1 MKEQKSFPDFL
12 RDTNWRPLIIIASGL
27 EFFGSR
33 IVISFLLGSLLGG
46 SAIYAYSQIPSL
58 PFYKL
63 LFSGTATQLPKPEE
77 ITISGQV
84 NDWQEHPIQQATAYL
99 VPRYEA
105 ERFLKPVINGK
116 VDFKVPKGRYVV
128 FVATSSHSTYTE
140 ISETAKTPYF
150 NIKIPPEAANLQ
162 GKVIDEN
169 KRLKK
174 DIFVCIHGGQ
184 LPEERCTKTD
194 KDGNYTFTAIPI
206 DLRVLG
212 FFTIKEQ
219 KSGQEVQILLQDIQS
234 YKSNTAPTIEL
245 SKEVDPVV
253 MGTVKDRIGR
263 PVPNIW
269 VSIDGKY
276 GILTAYNGR
285 FTISVPS
292 SGTHI
297 IEVRQGNRIYYRKSI
312 NINTNPFS
320 YDIQLP

>member
-12 RDTNWRPLIIIASGL
+12 RDTNWRPLIIFASGL

-84 NDWQEHPIQQATAYL
+84 NDWQEHPITDATAYL

-116 VDFKVPKGRYVV
+116 VDFKVPKGRYIV
-128 FVATSSHSTYTE
+128 FVATPSHSSYAE

-174 DIFVCIHGGQ
+174 DIFVCISGGS
-184 LPEERCTKTD
+184 LAEKRCTKTD
-194 KDGNYTFTAIPI
+194 KDGNYLFTAIPVHTR
-206 DLRVLG
+206 DLG
-212 FFTIKEQ
+212 YFTIEEQ
-219 KSGQEVQILLQDIQS
+219 KSGQAVQILVEDFKPYQRNS
-234 YKSNTAPTIEL
+234 APPIEL
-245 SKEVDPVV
+245 SKGVDPIVR
-253 MGTVKDRIGR
+253 GTVKDRIGR

-292 SGTHI
+292 PGTHT
-297 IEVRQGNRIYYRKSI
+297 IEVRLGNRIYYRKSI